1 MPAGLTDGLGRIK
14 PIVFLMDDRAT
25 SKKMAYRR
33 DQGTDMPK
41 STEDAVAA
49 VEPRRIDALIASDIK
64 VRDEIIDEP
73 CIHVASNGTARIL
86 ELGFLSP

>member
-1 MPAGLTDGLGRIK
+1 
-14 PIVFLMDDRAT
+14 
-25 SKKMAYRR
+25 
-33 DQGTDMPK
+33 MPK